1 MWRFEEYFHRKGY
14 LLKYKLVIFDFDG
27 TLADTFP
34 WFVKNI
40 RAVADKYGFKHIK
53 DEEVEELRNFD
64 AKHMLKFVEFPIL
77 KLPLIATYMR
87 GLMKTEID
95 EIKLFDGVPEMLHQ
109 LYDAGLTLAVVST
122 NSRENVKAVLGADL
136 SALIT
141 DYECGVSLF
150 SKEAKLKKISHK
162 CKISLSEAIYIAD
175 ELRDFDS
182 ARNVKLDIGAVAWGY
197 TNPEALK
204 KLQPTLFFEN
214 VREIEKKLKMLAK

>member
-1 MWRFEEYFHRKGY
+1 
-14 LLKYKLVIFDFDG
+14 LKYKLVILDFDG

-64 AKHMLKFVEFPIL
+64 AKHMIKHVGFPIL
-77 KLPLIATYMR
+77 KLPLIATHMR
-87 GLMKTEID
+87 GLMKKEIHT
-95 EIKLFDGVPEMLHQ
+95 IKLFDGVPEMLQKLHN
-109 LYDAGLTLAVVST
+109 AGLTLAVVST
-122 NSRENVKAVLGADL
+122 NSQENVRAVFGPDL
-136 SALIT
+136 SALVT
-141 DYECGVSLF
+141 DFECGVSLF

-162 CKISLSEAIYIAD
+162 CKIPLSEAIYIAD
-175 ELRDFDS
+175 EMRDFES
-182 ARNVKLDIGAVAWGY
+182 AQNVGLDLGAVSWGY

-214 VREIEKKLKMLAK
+214 MGETVEKLVGKK

>member
-1 MWRFEEYFHRKGY
+1 M
-14 LLKYKLVIFDFDG
+14 VILDFDG

-64 AKHMLKFVEFPIL
+64 AKHMIKHVGFPIL
-77 KLPLIATYMR
+77 KLPLIATHMR
-87 GLMKTEID
+87 GLMKKEIHT
-95 EIKLFDGVPEMLHQ
+95 ITLFDGVPEMLHK
-109 LYDAGLTLAVVST
+109 LYDSGLTLAVVST
-122 NSRENVKAVLGADL
+122 NSQENVKSVLGPDL
-136 SALIT
+136 SALVT

-162 CKISLSEAIYIAD
+162 CKIPLSETIYIAD
-175 ELRDFDS
+175 EMRDFES
-182 ARNVKLDIGAVAWGY
+182 AQNVGLDLGAVRWGY

-204 KLQPTLFFEN
+204 KLHPTLFFES
-214 VREIEKKLKMLAK
+214 VGVIVKKLVGKE